1 MTEIENVNSR
11 LLTVENFNDIESV
24 KSIRKVL
31 WPRYSNNQICTMVNI
46 RGKLNTMPTGPNTAQ
61 K

>member
-31 WPRYSNNQICTMVNI
+31 WPRYSSNQICTMANI